1 MANLMGGRGGG
12 RKREHEW
19 SEFNDIEGDEGK
31 TLVECSHCG
40 EKVSKRIQRIKNHL
54 EKCRVKNKQDKAVE
68 DINENNIPI
77 PPPPKR
83 SRVMDSFVTKTYL
96 NDKIKSL
103 SDTSRPSI
111 LLAFTATL
119 CTDKRYNFEME
130 PRLEKKHWLKF

>member
-68 DINENNIPI
+68 DINENNI
-77 PPPPKR
+77 
-83 SRVMDSFVTKTYL
+83 FQFLLHL
-96 NDKIKSL
+96 ND
-103 SDTSRPSI
+103 
-111 LLAFTATL
+111 
-119 CTDKRYNFEME
+119 
-130 PRLEKKHWLKF
+130 LE

>member
-83 SRVMDSFVTKTYL
+83 SRVMD
-96 NDKIKSL
+96 
-103 SDTSRPSI
+103 
-111 LLAFTATL
+111 TL
-119 CTDKRYNFEME
+119 CIFGGRIRTKN
-130 PRLEKKHWLKF
+130 EKKRIFNKLRFF